1 MSAAQSRVLTVFF
14 QNVLSFKMS
23 SQGVNSLGFSLSIK
37 LTIKLAIVTSL
48 DDVFR

>member
-1 MSAAQSRVLTVFF
+1 MSLGQSRVLTVFS
-14 QNVLSFKMS
+14 QNVLSFKTS

-37 LTIKLAIVTSL
+37 LTIKVAVVTSL